1 MPVTLPNEKFLR
13 TEVVLSKVF
22 EIMEPYLAFH
32 DILPKVSAPER
43 VVRYKQ
49 ESVSASTDTK
59 KKTPRTRTPGSK
71 WAQLGVTPMT
81 IKAGVLNQEGFE
93 IRIDE
98 DAVQY
103 SSGIDQIK
111 RAYNRAAYWLAEHI
125 NTSIA
130 TALTGGA
137 TTPTWTPTAVW
148 SDATA
153 TPVDDLIQFKH
164 QMKREGYPYKLSD
177 VFIHSD
183 NLNELS
189 SYLTSIDVGDLKQK
203 AIFGMPEI
211 ADDYIDIPVVHARVH
226 GLMSGVTEGY
236 VLGIDRANPAGTF
249 FYNNNP
255 KYGSDTIKYRNSAGQ
270 LVTVPNFGINVHRYH
285 DDESHDEVFQLWVD
299 STTEIMEPYAAL
311 YDSGI

>member
-32 DILPKVSAPER
+32 DILPKVRAPER

-49 ESVSASTDTK
+49 ETVSASTDTK

-71 WAQLGVTPMT
+71 WAQLGVTPMK

-111 RAYNRAAYWLAEHI
+111 RAYNRAAYWLAEHV

-130 TALTGGA
+130 TALTAGA

-153 TPVDDLIQFKH
+153 SPVVDLLDFRH

-177 VFIHSD
+177 VFIHND
-183 NLNELS
+183 NLNELRT
-189 SYLTSIDVGDLKQK
+189 YLTTIDVNDLKQK
-203 AIFGMPEI
+203 AIFGMPDI
-211 ADDYIDIPVVHARVH
+211 ADDYIDIPVVHARMH
-226 GLMSGVTEGY
+226 GLMSGITEGY
-236 VLGIDRANPAGTF
+236 ILGIDRRNPAGTF

-255 KYGSDTIKYRNSAGQ
+255 KYGSETIKYRNSEGK

>member
-13 TEVVLSKVF
+13 KEVVLSKVF
-22 EIMEPYLAFH
+22 EIMEPYLVFH
-32 DILPKVSAPER
+32 DILPKVKAPER

-49 ESVSASTDTK
+49 ETTSASTDAK
-59 KKTPRTRTPGSK
+59 KKTPKTRTPGSK
-71 WAQLGVTPMT
+71 WAQLGITPMT

-103 SSGIDQIK
+103 AAGVDQIK

-130 TALTGGA
+130 TALIAGA
-137 TTPTWTPTAVW
+137 TTPTWTPTAAW
-148 SDATA
+148 SAATA
-153 TPVDDLIQFKH
+153 TPVTDLRTFRH
-164 QMKREGYPYKLSD
+164 QMKREGYPYILSD
-177 VFIHSD
+177 VFVHSD
-183 NLNELS
+183 NLDELS
-189 SYLTSIDVGDLKQK
+189 GYLTDVSIGDLKQRE
-203 AIFGMPEI
+203 IFGMPKI
-211 ADDYIDIPVVHARVH
+211 TDDYIDIPVIHTQVH
-226 GLMSGVTEGY
+226 GLMSGITEGNL
-236 VLGIDRANPAGTF
+236 LGIDRRNPAGTF

-255 KYGSDTIKYRNSAGQ
+255 KYGSETIKYRNSEGK
-270 LVTVPNFGINVHRYH
+270 LVTVPNFGINVHKYH

-311 YDSGI
+311 YDTGI